1 MTQRLHCVTT
11 FFNPA
16 NFSSLLNNYYV
27 FRDKLL
33 KNHNVE
39 LLTIELSFNGE
50 FQINAPNT
58 LRLTGN
64 SVMWQKER
72 LINYAISQLPYNAKY
87 VAWVDCDI
95 LFLQEDWAEQALFKL
110 RNEADIIQIFKKV
123 YFCPKGESRFNPTYK
138 AQQGVVWQNKIYK
151 NWLVRRKNKELP
163 FSAPGFGWAGKLD
176 TINAMGGIYDKNIV
190 GSGDTFLTDVFLNS
204 WEIHGY
210 AEKFTNG
217 MKTDMQNYVQNVL
230 DVKPKVDYIP
240 VDIMHLY
247 HGAVANRRYMERHEI
262 IKKYDFDPSVDIQLV
277 NNVYEW
283 SSNKTGMHEEI
294 RQYFYDRKEDL

>member
-16 NFSSLLNNYYV
+16 NFKSLLNNYYV

-58 LRLTGN
+58 LRLHGN

-95 LFLQEDWAEQALFKL
+95 LFLNEDWAEQALSKL
-110 RNEADIIQIFKKV
+110 RNEADIIQLFKKV
-123 YFCPKGESRFNPTYK
+123 YFAPKGERTFHPSYS
-138 AQQGVVWQNKIYK
+138 AQQGVFWQNKIYK
-151 NWLVRRKNKELP
+151 NWLQRRKTKELP
-163 FSAPGFGWAGKLD
+163 FSAPGFAYAARLD
-176 TINAMGGIYDKNIV
+176 YLKKIGNIYDRNIV
-190 GSGDTFLTDVFLNS
+190 GSGDTFLVDCFLKS

-210 AEKFTNG
+210 ASKFTDG
-217 MKTDMQNYVQNVL
+217 MKKDMGKYIQKIL
-230 DVKPKVDYIP
+230 DNPPRVSYIP
-240 VDIMHLY
+240 VDILHLY
-247 HGAVANRRYMERHEI
+247 HGAIQNRKYMERHDI
-262 IKKYDFDPSVDIQLV
+262 VKKYDFDPAEDIRLENGV
-277 NNVYEW
+277 FEW
-283 SSNKTGMHEEI
+283 NSDKFGMHEEI